1 MLVATN
7 MEQLEA
13 MIRKEMVYGLQMAS
27 IEANEIMNDAIKDF
41 YAGGEPEMYQR
52 THQLDQTPETTDI
65 SQTGSSAFFDAY
77 LRDSGGYYTG
87 KEPSMREVLQ
97 LTNNG
102 SAPGLRPAVGSA
114 GYWNRAEQK
123 FQNALDNGIRSRG
136 FK

>member
-123 FQNALDNGIRSRG
+123 FQNALDNGMRSRG

>member
-1 MLVATN
+1 MPVATN

-123 FQNALDNGIRSRG
+123 FQNALDNGMRSCG